1 MKSFYKDPINRPA
14 FGLSD
19 HITVELHPL
28 ERCEHP
34 NGNRRVMSRDLRE
47 TKKIAVSQYLREVDI
62 LSLVQDKDL
71 CEEKTQVLE
80 KVIITGLDGIMPFK
94 SKKVASNEP
103 PWVNV
108 SLKTLI
114 QRRQQ
119 ALVSGNMIDYNI
131 LRNKVNRARKNCRAK
146 FYEAKV
152 KHLKSCKPAV
162 WWKEVKNL
170 SGFAPPARADPLVD
184 FQHVVGG
191 QGEPLKDS
199 RFLANLINS
208 SFLSPMSVFEP
219 LRARPSEHNNAA
231 PVEPRPRLITEYS
244 VLQKLRTLNPN
255 KASGPDQIPSWL
267 LKDNADILAA
277 PVADI
282 LNSSFQ
288 ESRLPKSWKRADITP
303 LPKQSLVLDVN
314 KHLRPISLTP
324 ILSKVAEDYVVEEYI
339 KPAVLVKV
347 YWNQFGTVPNSS
359 TAHALISMLHTW
371 YQKTDGN
378 SSTVRVVL
386 FDFKK
391 AFDLIDHRILLE
403 KLKNFD
409 MPEWVCLWIED
420 FLTDRHQRVKLSQ
433 DCFSEWGRVPAG
445 VPQGTKLGPWL
456 FVVMINDLQVEG
468 VDLWKYVDDTTISE
482 TTHKSDCS
490 QIQTAVDN
498 LVRAAQAD
506 RFQLNEAK
514 CKELQICFARS
525 KRSFPPVVI
534 NNKNIEVVK
543 SAKLLGLLISDDLK
557 WNAHVAEIVK
567 KVASR
572 LYLLR
577 QLKRAGLDPLELICF
592 YTTCIRPV
600 AEYACETFHNSLPIY
615 LPDELERLQKRAF
628 RIIYPTLSYSEARV
642 ALGLPLLSA
651 RREELT
657 TRLFDK
663 ILQDPNHRLHHLLPP
678 KNECQVTLRT
688 KRTFNVPLCKT
699 NRFKRSFLMANSS
712 RS

>member
-1 MKSFYKDPINRPA
+1 
-14 FGLSD
+14 
-19 HITVELHPL
+19 
-28 ERCEHP
+28 
-34 NGNRRVMSRDLRE
+34 
-47 TKKIAVSQYLREVDI
+47 
-62 LSLVQDKDL
+62 
-71 CEEKTQVLE
+71 
-80 KVIITGLDGIMPFK
+80 
-94 SKKVASNEP
+94 
-103 PWVNV
+103 
-108 SLKTLI
+108 
-114 QRRQQ
+114 
-119 ALVSGNMIDYNI
+119 
-131 LRNKVNRARKNCRAK
+131 
-146 FYEAKV
+146 
-152 KHLKSCKPAV
+152 
-162 WWKEVKNL
+162 
-170 SGFAPPARADPLVD
+170 
-184 FQHVVGG
+184 
-191 QGEPLKDS
+191 
-199 RFLANLINS
+199 
-208 SFLSPMSVFEP
+208 MSVFEP
-219 LRARPSEHNNAA
+219 LSARPSEHSNAT

-244 VLQKLRTLNPN
+244 ILQKLRTLNPN
-255 KASGPDQIPSWL
+255 KASGPGQIPSWL

-303 LPKQSLVLDVN
+303 LSKQSLVLDVN

-347 YWNQFGTVPNSS
+347 DWNQFGTVPNSS
-359 TAHALISMLHTW
+359 TAYALISMLHTW

-378 SSTVRVVL
+378 GSTVRVVL

-391 AFDLIDHRILLE
+391 AFDLIDHRILLT

-409 MPEWVCLWIED
+409 MPEWVRLWIED
-420 FLTDRHQRVKLSQ
+420 FLIDRHQRVKLSQ

-498 LVRAAQAD
+498 FVRAAQTD

-534 NNKNIEVVK
+534 NNKSIEVVK
-543 SAKLLGLLISDDLK
+543 SAKLLGLFISDDLK

-577 QLKRAGLDPLELICF
+577 QLKQAGLDPHELVCF
-592 YTTCIRPV
+592 YTACIRPV
-600 AEYACETFHNSLPIY
+600 AEYACETIHNSLPIY
-615 LPDELERLQKRAF
+615 LSDELERLQKRAF
-628 RIIYPTLSYSEARV
+628 RIIYPTLSYSEERV

-663 ILQDPNHRLHHLLPP
+663 ILQNPNHRLHHLLPP
-678 KNECQVTLRT
+678 KNEFKVTLRK